1 MKKEKVCYILPFF
14 DPGTDTHYY
23 HLYDFIEQAARE
35 LDIFLIIERRPAD
48 VSFFKNVTRIEFQKT
63 ALPFRIFENAYLILK
78 ARLLGYRKFYI
89 HYSFLSAINSSLVV
103 RIFGGENWY
112 WSCGMMWL
120 FKKDRLNQLLWK
132 FTLNI
137 VHHLVTGTH
146 SMADGYSLHYG
157 IKRDTARIMPNWI
170 DLERFGVATK
180 KEEILKKFSLPV
192 RGKYVLFIHRLAE
205 RKGAHYIVPLAKK
218 FDKET
223 IFLIAGDGPYRP
235 TLEKEVEIAGLK
247 NVRLLGK
254 ISNALVPEIMQV
266 SDVFLMPSEEEGF
279 PRVLIESM
287 ASGLPYVA
295 SDIGGV
301 KEISPDIETPYV
313 YPVGD
318 IRKFEQGIRE
328 ILSKEKTYFKNALE
342 AHAKKYS
349 QKNVI
354 RIFVELFQD
363 RSQK

>member
-23 HLYDFIEQAARE
+23 HLYDFIEHAARE
-35 LDIFLIIERRPAD
+35 LDIFLIIERKPSD

-63 ALPFRIFENAYLILK
+63 AIPLRIFENAYLILK
-78 ARLLGYRKFYI
+78 ARVLGYKKFYI

-103 RIFGGENWY
+103 RAFGGKNWY

-120 FKKDRLNQLLWK
+120 FKKDRLNQFLWK

-137 VHHLVTGTH
+137 VQHLVTGTD
-146 SMADGYSLHYG
+146 SMADNYSIHYG
-157 IKRDTARIMPNWI
+157 VKRDTVRIMPNWI
-170 DLERFGVATK
+170 DIERFRITDKK
-180 KEEILKKFSLPV
+180 KETLEKFSLSADK
-192 RGKYVLFIHRLAE
+192 KYVLFVHRLAE

-218 FDKET
+218 FDEKT
-223 IFLIAGDGPYRP
+223 IFLIVGDGPYRK
-235 TLEKEVEIAGLK
+235 TLEKEIAASDLK
-247 NVRLLGK
+247 NVKLLGN
-254 ISNALVPEIMQV
+254 ISNTLIPEIMQM

-279 PRVLIESM
+279 PRVLIEAM

-301 KEISPDIETPYV
+301 KEISPDAETPYI

-318 IRKFEQGIRE
+318 IQKFEEGIRD
-328 ILSKEKTYFKNALE
+328 ILSHKKEHFKNELKTYAR
-342 AHAKKYS
+342 KYS
-349 QKNVI
+349 QENI
-354 RIFVELFQD
+354 LRIFIRLFQD
-363 RSQK
+363 